1 MRRRDFLAIWG
12 IGAASATAARA
23 EQDAQ
28 MRQVGVLMGYPEG
41 DVQAQA
47 NVAALREGLGRAGWV
62 EGRNLLIDLRWAGA
76 DPKAARTYA
85 REMIEL
91 KSEVIVPST
100 NQVTAIVQQET
111 RSIPIVF
118 AFVGDPIGSGF
129 AASLSRPGGNMTGF
143 ANFENS
149 IGAKWLEMLTE
160 IAPKVRRAGFI
171 FDPDAAPNV
180 GFMHAAEA
188 AAPVQKIDFLALAVR
203 NASDIER
210 VIADFSAVPQG
221 GLVVAPHAVTLGN
234 RGLIIHLA
242 AKYRL
247 PVMYSDRY
255 FAESG
260 GLASFGN
267 NAPDLFRR
275 AAAYVDLILKGAKP
289 AELPVQLP
297 TKFELLINLK
307 TAKNLGLNVP
317 ETLLARADEV
327 IE

>member
-1 MRRRDFLAIWG
+1 MLGVGTALVPFGIHAQQDKPVRR
-12 IGAASATAARA
+12 
-23 EQDAQ
+23 
-28 MRQVGVLMGYPEG
+28 VGVLMGYPEG

-47 NVAALREGLGRAGWV
+47 NIVALRDGLHSAGWT
-62 EGRNLLIDLRWAGA
+62 EGGNVVIDYRWAGA
-76 DPKAARTYA
+76 DPNAARTFA
-85 REMIEL
+85 KQLIEL
-91 KSEVIVPST
+91 KPDVIVPST
-100 NQVTAIVQQET
+100 NQVTAIVQQQT

-149 IGAKWLEMLTE
+149 IGSKWLEVLTE
-160 IAPKVRRAGFI
+160 IAPKVRRGGFI

-188 AAPVQKIDFLALAVR
+188 AAPALKIEFTAMAVR
-203 NASDIER
+203 NSADIER
-210 VIADFSAVPQG
+210 VIADFSAERQG
-221 GLVVAPHAVTLGN
+221 GLIVAPHAVTLGN
-234 RGLIIHLA
+234 RDLIAGLA
-242 AKYRL
+242 AKHRL
-247 PVMYSDRY
+247 PAVYGDRY

-267 NAPDLFRR
+267 DAADLFRR

-289 AELPVQLP
+289 SELPVQLP
-297 TKFELLINLK
+297 TKFEFVINLK
-307 TAKNLGLNVP
+307 TAKALGLTIP
-317 ETLLARADEV
+317 PTLLARADQV